1 MVAAPDRYSKEVLSH
16 FQAPRNAG
24 GFPAGSTGLLTG
36 RAGERRHGR
45 AIEISLRL
53 EGGKVAECRYRVYG
67 CPATIALC
75 SLASERVRGLT
86 PAEALNLSA
95 VALADELKLAPEKR
109 VAALLLEDALSAAL
123 AEYNTHTR
131 RETA

>member
-1 MVAAPDRYSKEVLSH
+1 MAATPDRYSGEVLAH

-24 GFPAGSTGLLTG
+24 GFPPGSSGVLTG

-45 AIEISLRL
+45 TIELSLRL

-75 SLASERVRGLT
+75 SFASERLRGLT
-86 PAEALNLSA
+86 PAEARDLSA
-95 VALADELKLAPEKR
+95 VALADELRLAPEKR
-109 VAALLLEDALSAAL
+109 AAALLLEDALRAAL
-123 AEYNTHTR
+123 AEYNIETR